1 LGPALKLTAHAKPI
15 WDRMFGGSSEIVFAG
30 QRLAKE
36 LLQYQLHPRISWN
49 CIEVNFV
56 FVLVHC
62 SDPHSIFRT
71 THSTTMGATSI
82 TVVFSPYHVGLRDH
96 RVGDGPN
103 RIRALG
109 VIEELEKLG
118 VTVHFVE
125 LPSVDD
131 FEGEIGRSFELL
143 RRTSKAVTDVIAKQ
157 SFPLILSGNCMASA
171 GVACGLGIMD
181 LGWVYFDAHDDMD
194 TPSTNTNGYLDAMGL
209 SMLGGESF
217 HRLAKTIPGY
227 APHKYDKMIYCGL
240 RDIEDSQK
248 ETVRKAGAEV
258 IWGEAGKQVD
268 FAGRLAESLS
278 KKDYSP
284 ALVHLDLDVL
294 DESIGKVNG
303 YESPGGLHEDDL
315 LKCMDLVPQKATPTS
330 LTVCSFNP
338 NLGDGDKIATI
349 GVNAI
354 VAFVRSLLKT
364 GALVRK

>member
-1 LGPALKLTAHAKPI
+1 
-15 WDRMFGGSSEIVFAG
+15 
-30 QRLAKE
+30 
-36 LLQYQLHPRISWN
+36 
-49 CIEVNFV
+49 
-56 FVLVHC
+56 
-62 SDPHSIFRT
+62 
-71 THSTTMGATSI
+71 MGATSI

-125 LPSVDD
+125 LPPVDD

-143 RRTSKAVTDVIAKQ
+143 RRTSKAVTDVCATQ

-171 GVACGLGIMD
+171 GVACGLGLKD
-181 LGWVYFDAHDDMD
+181 LGWIYFDAHDDMD

-217 HRLAKTIPGY
+217 HSLAKTIPGY
-227 APHKYDKMIYCGL
+227 VAHKYDKMIYCGL

-248 ETVRKAGAEV
+248 DTVRKAGAQV
-258 IWGEAGKQVD
+258 IWGDAGKHVD
-268 FAGRLAESLS
+268 FASRLS
-278 KKDYSP
+278 KALSENDYSP

-303 YESPGGLHEDDL
+303 YESPGGLQEDDL
-315 LKCMDLVPQKATPTS
+315 MQCMDLVPQKATPTS

-338 NLGDGDKIATI
+338 NLGDGDKVAKI
-349 GVNAI
+349 GVKAI
-354 VAFVRSLLKT
+354 VAFVKSLLKT
-364 GALVRK
+364 GVLIRE